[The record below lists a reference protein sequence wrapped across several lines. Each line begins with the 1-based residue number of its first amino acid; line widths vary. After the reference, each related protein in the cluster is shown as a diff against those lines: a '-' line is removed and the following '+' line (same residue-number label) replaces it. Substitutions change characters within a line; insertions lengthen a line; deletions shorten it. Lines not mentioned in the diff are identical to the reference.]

1 MERSR
6 TKQVCTIGPASAER
20 IAELVAAGMDVARVN
35 FSHGTPDDHRAYVHS
50 VRSAAH
56 AARRSVAV
64 MADLPGPKLRLGE
77 LAGGELR
84 LETGAAFALRDDDSI
99 LGDGTG
105 AAVPRASLGTQ
116 LQVGDRVLLAD
127 GAAELRVTAIEG
139 ADVATEVVNGG
150 LVRSRSGVNIPSERL
165 AVNGLTDDDRVAV
178 PRALELRVDL
188 IAQSFVRTADDLRAL
203 RALLPPEGPRVVA
216 KIETR
221 AAIDNFDEIC
231 AVADGIMV
239 ARGDLGVDIPFEE
252 VPLVQ
257 KDLITRASNL
267 DRFTIVAT
275 QMLESMTAAPRPT
288 RAEASDVAN
297 AVLDGADAVM
307 LSAESA
313 IGAFPVQALE
323 AMERICRT
331 VEGKAAYVADPNDDN
346 AAPVDP
352 ARAIV
357 LAAAAISGHASAGA
371 IWCFTRSGRT
381 AEYLSMTRPRIPI
394 VAFTLSPV
402 VARGL
407 AVRRGV
413 MPVVLPAGPRQAAP
427 VPLIERMD
435 AAWRA
440 QRGSVDH
447 RSVLLVTTSQQ
458 PSGIN
463 RLELHDLAAVQ
474 APKPRPPA
482 RPARERPA
490 RERPPRPAPDAEPES
505 QGEQA
510 PAEEPA
516 EQAEAPT
523 AIDSA
528 PETQAEAAIEGPV
541 IDSEAQPGAAEA
553 SELSA
558 AADEAAPGL
567 DAEAP
572 PGPAVDAPPE
582 PAAADERAD
591 TGEPAPP

>member
-6 TKQVCTIGPASAER
+6 TKQVCTIGPASADR
-20 IAELVAAGMDVARVN
+20 IGELVAAGMDVARVN
-35 FSHGTPDDHRAYVHS
+35 FSHGTPDDHRAYVHA

-77 LAGGELR
+77 LTAGELR
-84 LETGAAFALRDDDSI
+84 LETGAAFALRGDDSVP
-99 LGDGTG
+99 GDAAG
-105 AAVPRASLGTQ
+105 AAVPRGSLGNQ

-127 GAAELRVTAIEG
+127 GAAELRVTAIDG
-139 ADVATEVVNGG
+139 ADVVTEVVNGG
-150 LVRSRSGVNIPSERL
+150 VVRSRSGVNIPSERL
-165 AVNGLTDDDRVAV
+165 VVNGLTDDDRAAV

-203 RALLPPEGPRVVA
+203 RALLPAEGPRVVA

-257 KDLITRASNL
+257 KDLITRASAL

-275 QMLESMTAAPRPT
+275 QMLESMTSAPRPT

-331 VEGKAAYVADPNDDN
+331 VEDKADYTSEVEDTDGDGS
-346 AAPVDP
+346 VD
-352 ARAIV
+352 ASKAIV
-357 LAAAAISGHASAGA
+357 LAAAAISSYAAANA

-402 VARGL
+402 VARRL

-413 MPVVLPAGPRQAAP
+413 IPVVLPAGPRQAAP
-427 VPLIERMD
+427 VALIERMD
-435 AAWRA
+435 SAWRA

-447 RSVLLVTTSQQ
+447 KSVLLVTTSQQ
-458 PSGIN
+458 LAGIN
-463 RLELHDLAAVQ
+463 RLELHDLAALQ
-474 APKPRPPA
+474 APRPRPPA
-482 RPARERPA
+482 RPARERPP
-490 RERPPRPAPDAEPES
+490 RERPPRPAPAADSRTPTEETPADAALARPEAPAAIEPAAEP
-505 QGEQA
+505 QGEASQPSASSDEAGSAIEAEA
-510 PAEEPA
+510 PAEPA
-516 EQAEAPT
+516 PAP
-523 AIDSA
+523 
-528 PETQAEAAIEGPV
+528 
-541 IDSEAQPGAAEA
+541 
-553 SELSA
+553 
-558 AADEAAPGL
+558 ADQS
-567 DAEAP
+567 
-572 PGPAVDAPPE
+572 PE
-582 PAAADERAD
+582 PAPADQ
-591 TGEPAPP
+591 TPEPATAEMQQRDDR